1 MIMVFSLLSRD
12 HIEFAPE
19 TIKKSHLSLACR

>member
-1 MIMVFSLLSRD
+1 MIMVFSLSRD
-12 HIEFAPE
+12 RIEFAPE